1 MGPGF
6 SFFAR
11 IRYNEFSR
19 DSKIFD
25 FGNGSD
31 SDNVYIGN
39 EGITNTLVFATYQ
52 GDKGVTLSVQ
62 DFWPLGET
70 HEYLFAVAPAGMM
83 KVFCDGVL
91 VGSKKGYALRSL
103 ERSQLY
109 VGRSNWPLDAP
120 FEGSIAHIKVWNQ
133 DVEWSGAEKSF
144 RTSQAESWALE
155 HSPRPAISADCTYPC
170 GVTINFSDFASIMAP
185 AILAN
190 APQRTRILEEISSGR
205 HMRIAVWIYQTHGWD
220 LQGSLTWQ
228 SGTALDFVCA
238 VFEELNAMPPDER
251 QLHPL
256 YTKFCT
262 GDQLAALECL
272 CFADA
277 ALRAVFFSDK
287 VIDPEPEPASAQPEA
302 SGQPQKTS
310 SPGRRSPSIESINVQ
325 PGATSN
331 VRSGSFDDPYSGGR
345 TSSRVYGGSSGYG
358 STGVPVTRSVS
369 ARSPWSPSSSPGV
382 PVSYSI
388 SSSVPRP
395 LVTDSATTALMPGER
410 VEALFGNG
418 GWYPATVEAA
428 RPDGLIK
435 IAWDD
440 GADYECQKSREQIR
454 RLRSKS
460 MELRSGE
467 VINGGVQQAINGG
480 FQHAIRRDASSPI
493 PMAVAA
499 IDTNHDGRPNFHYVG
514 VDWNRDG
521 IPDALQKSRAASPP
535 PVVSRFGSC
544 PAITAS
550 PTLMTRE
557 WPPLWAVT
565 PQFAVNA
572 K

>member
-1 MGPGF
+1 
-6 SFFAR
+6 
-11 IRYNEFSR
+11 
-19 DSKIFD
+19 
-25 FGNGSD
+25 
-31 SDNVYIGN
+31 
-39 EGITNTLVFATYQ
+39 
-52 GDKGVTLSVQ
+52 
-62 DFWPLGET
+62 
-70 HEYLFAVAPAGMM
+70 
-83 KVFCDGVL
+83 
-91 VGSKKGYALRSL
+91 
-103 ERSQLY
+103 
-109 VGRSNWPLDAP
+109 
-120 FEGSIAHIKVWNQ
+120 
-133 DVEWSGAEKSF
+133 
-144 RTSQAESWALE
+144 
-155 HSPRPAISADCTYPC
+155 
-170 GVTINFSDFASIMAP
+170 
-185 AILAN
+185 
-190 APQRTRILEEISSGR
+190 
-205 HMRIAVWIYQTHGWD
+205 
-220 LQGSLTWQ
+220 
-228 SGTALDFVCA
+228 
-238 VFEELNAMPPDER
+238 
-251 QLHPL
+251 
-256 YTKFCT
+256 
-262 GDQLAALECL
+262 
-272 CFADA
+272 
-277 ALRAVFFSDK
+277 
-287 VIDPEPEPASAQPEA
+287 
-302 SGQPQKTS
+302 
-310 SPGRRSPSIESINVQ
+310 
-325 PGATSN
+325 
-331 VRSGSFDDPYSGGR
+331 
-345 TSSRVYGGSSGYG
+345 
-358 STGVPVTRSVS
+358 
-369 ARSPWSPSSSPGV
+369 
-382 PVSYSI
+382 
-388 SSSVPRP
+388 
-395 LVTDSATTALMPGER
+395 MPGER

-550 PTLMTRE
+550 PTLVTRE